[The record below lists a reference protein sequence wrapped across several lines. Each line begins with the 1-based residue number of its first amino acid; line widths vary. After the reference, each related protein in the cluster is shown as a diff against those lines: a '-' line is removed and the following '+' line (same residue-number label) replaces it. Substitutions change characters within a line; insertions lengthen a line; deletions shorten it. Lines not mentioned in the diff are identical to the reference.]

1 MGHQHRVQS
10 CAGIALFLAVG
21 CDARPEPDAVPR
33 AGELLSP
40 TDPSAILAPLPAAHC
55 EVVVDG
61 VGQMDLETDYLPN
74 VLFCENNGANLEALK
89 VQAIAARSTAYYAM
103 ETAGSICDSQ
113 NCQVFSCGGTPGAI
127 HIQAVEETSG
137 MYLAHGGTLTYGFY
151 VAGAVDV
158 SPPNCV
164 GVAGPNDTEEYV
176 TYNEGL
182 VQQAVQQTTLGF
194 VFPPDDPGAGQNR
207 GCMAQLGSRCLEDSN
222 GYDADDI
229 LRFYYG
235 EDIEVLT
242 AQGDCV
248 LEPDPTG
255 SSSGGDSTGGPVGSD
270 TTADSGG
277 PNSGSDD
284 SDDSTDPGGGTGG
297 ASAGDDGDPSVGGGE
312 ASGEDTDASGAL
324 PGGFGESQDGCAC
337 VAGPRPE
344 KPPLAMLSMFVLCL
358 LRRRRR

>member
-1 MGHQHRVQS
+1 MGRQHWAES
-10 CAGIALFLAVG
+10 CAGIALFLTVG
-21 CDARPEPDAVPR
+21 CDAAPGPGVVARTADLIPPSE
-33 AGELLSP
+33 
-40 TDPSAILAPLPAAHC
+40 PSAILAPLPAAHC
-55 EVVVDG
+55 DVVVEG
-61 VGQMDLETDYLPN
+61 VGEMDLETEYLPN

-103 ETAGSICDSQ
+103 ETEGSICDSQ
-113 NCQVFSCGGTPGAI
+113 NCQVFSCDGTPQAI

-158 SPPNCV
+158 SPPGCV
-164 GVAGPNDTEEYV
+164 GVAAPDDTEHYV

-182 VQQAVQQTTLGF
+182 NQEAVQQTTLGF
-194 VFPPDDPGAGQNR
+194 VFPPGDPGAGQNR

-235 EDIEVLT
+235 EDIEVVT

-248 LEPDPTG
+248 LQPDPTG
-255 SSSGGDSTGGPVGSD
+255 SSSGGDSTGGPDGSD
-270 TTADSGG
+270 TGAPSGG
-277 PNSGSDD
+277 STGGSDD
-284 SDDSTDPGGGTGG
+284 SDDPDDGTGG
-297 ASAGDDGDPSVGGGE
+297 GSSVGGDTSVTGGE
-312 ASGEDTDASGAL
+312 GSGATDSGGAL
-324 PGGFGESQDGCAC
+324 PGTYGDGQDGCAC

-344 KPPLAMLSMFVLCL
+344 NPPPAMLAIAMLCL